1 MKEQDS
7 YKHRLLDKVRVKGK
21 DNPVTVYEV
30 FDGDPQS
37 IVELKEQTKQNFEEG
52 LELYYDKQF
61 SEASVQFNQV
71 LKKNSQDKAARIYLE
86 RSANYMVQGVPDDWT
101 GVETLLEK

>member
-1 MKEQDS
+1 
-7 YKHRLLDKVRVKGK
+7 
-21 DNPVTVYEV
+21 
-30 FDGDPQS
+30 
-37 IVELKEQTKQNFEEG
+37 
-52 LELYYDKQF
+52 
-61 SEASVQFNQV
+61 V